1 MADLVEAD
9 FGDQKIEINNN
20 NNTTGVQ
27 NKSIEEEKQKDGSAD
42 KNLDTLENK
51 ITSQVISEKDK
62 LYKSWIDKYL
72 CCFNFL
78 KTYFQLTSN
87 DFFKRIIN
95 SLIPFNSKF
104 KDLIENNPDLYGPF
118 WIYTAL
124 ILFVSAFGSL
134 TRSIQGNKTK
144 NFFQDFI
151 PVAALI
157 IYCIGFGIPILITFL
172 MKIFGVTMKFMTVI
186 CTYGYSYSVF
196 LPIVIIC
203 TAPYAILQW
212 LLLTYAIFSSTS
224 LIVVNYYKTIS
235 SVGQSRKL
243 LIMGIIVV
251 FQIFVLLLLK
261 LYFFKRFT
269 EEVFEKE
276 EINNNQEGSVTNNI
290 TNIGNL
296 TDMTNTTN
304 ITRLLRNI
312 KLNNL

>member
-1 MADLVEAD
+1 MTDLVEQD

-20 NNTTGVQ
+20 NPTGIQ
-27 NKSIEEEKQKDGSAD
+27 SKSSEEEKKKDNSAD
-42 KNLDTLENK
+42 KSLELENK
-51 ITSQVISEKDK
+51 ITSQVVSEKDK

-78 KTYFQLTSN
+78 KAYFQLTSN
-87 DFFKRIIN
+87 DFFKRILN

-104 KDLIENNPDLYGPF
+104 KDIIENNPDLYGPF

-124 ILFVSAFGSL
+124 ILFISAFGSL

-151 PVAALI
+151 PIAAFI
-157 IYCIGFGIPILITFL
+157 IYCVGFGIPVLITFL
-172 MKIFGVTMKFMTVI
+172 MKIFGVSMQFVTVI

-196 LPIVIIC
+196 LPVVIIC
-203 TAPYAILQW
+203 TAPYEILQW

-235 SVGQSRKL
+235 SAGQSKKI
-243 LIMGIIVV
+243 LIMSIIVV
-251 FQIFVLLLLK
+251 FQILVLLLLK
-261 LYFFKRFT
+261 LYFFKRFK

-276 EINNNQEGSVTNNI
+276 EGDHGSNQGGDASNNSTSLNG
-290 TNIGNL
+290 
-296 TDMTNTTN
+296 
-304 ITRLLRNI
+304 LL
-312 KLNNL
+312 